1 MYIDIVIA
9 LILILAVYRGWK
21 NGFVMELFSFL
32 SLFVGIYIAIHFS
45 DALTVYLR
53 EQQEIKASYLPAA
66 SFVGLL
72 IAVIIGIY
80 FLGKL
85 LTATLKAGGLETINK
100 LAGVLFA
107 TAKALLSLSLFFIL
121 FNSFDSKA
129 DILPQKQKDES
140 FLYPHIYN
148 FSLKVLP
155 SLKESEFYKAAMD
168 KVKASDEETNE
179 SLAQ

>member
-1 MYIDIVIA
+1 MYIDIIIS
-9 LILILAVYRGWK
+9 LILIFAIYRGWK

-32 SLFVGIYIAIHFS
+32 SLFVGIYVAIHFS
-45 DALTVYLR
+45 DALTIYLR
-53 EQQEIKASYLPAA
+53 EEQDVKAGYLPAA

-107 TAKALLSLSLFFIL
+107 TAKTVLGLSLFFIL
-121 FNSFDSKA
+121 FHSFDSKA
-129 DILPQKQKDES
+129 NILPEKQKEAS
-140 FLYPHIYN
+140 ILYPHIYN
-148 FSLKVLP
+148 FSLNVLP
-155 SLKESEFYKAAMD
+155 SLKESEFYKSAME
-168 KVKASDEETNE
+168 KVKEGTEEGDNE
-179 SLAQ
+179 